1 VPNFQGKLRSDST
14 RHQLSKTMSPTKP
27 PTIILTGGSRGIG
40 LACLKLLLKPPIRA
54 NVVSLSRSFPPELQ
68 ELKKNHDQ
76 NLVVIQGDVAI
87 DSDNKKAVD
96 AAIHRFGSLDGL
108 ILNSGTIKFER
119 IDDPRSR
126 SDSRIGSLES
136 WKEVFDVNF
145 FSLVSILKHAVGHLK
160 HSLLG
165 ARVVFVSSGASVG
178 GIASWGSYNASKA
191 AMNSLCRTLASEEP
205 SITSIALRPGVV
217 DTEMQAQLR
226 AEAKEVMN
234 SANYKHF
241 HGLHESS
248 KLVHPDGPAEVMCNL
263 AIRAEAQLSGQFLS
277 WDSLDLAAYR
287 SPS

>member
-1 VPNFQGKLRSDST
+1 MSGLKSD
-14 RHQLSKTMSPTKP
+14 
-27 PTIILTGGSRGIG
+27 IGLTGGSRGIG

-76 NLVVIQGDVAI
+76 NLVVIQGNVGI
-87 DSDNKKAVD
+87 DSDNKTAVD
-96 AAIHRFGSLDGL
+96 KAIERFGSLDGL
-108 ILNSGTIKFER
+108 ILNSGSIKFER
-119 IDDPRSR
+119 IDDSR
-126 SDSRIGSLES
+126 SSSDSSIATLES
-136 WKEVFDVNF
+136 WKELFDVNF
-145 FSLVSILKHAVGHLK
+145 FSLVSILKHALGHLR
-160 HSLLG
+160 HSVLG

-178 GIASWGSYNASKA
+178 GIAA
-191 AMNSLCRTLASEEP
+191 EEP

-277 WDSLDLAAYR
+277 WDSQDLAAYR
-287 SPS
+287 SPSS